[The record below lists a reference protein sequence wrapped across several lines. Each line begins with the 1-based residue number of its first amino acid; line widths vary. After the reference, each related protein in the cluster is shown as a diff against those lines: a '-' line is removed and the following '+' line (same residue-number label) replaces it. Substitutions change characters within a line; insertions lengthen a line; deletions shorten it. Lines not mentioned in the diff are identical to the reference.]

1 MITKNLFKRIIT
13 SVLLILLL
21 ILMYNSNKVM
31 LISLIFISIISW
43 LEFNKLF
50 SKFLKKEKS
59 KIYLLNFIT
68 FIYLSFFV
76 LLILKIGDSQKVYFF
91 YAVIISISS
100 DIGGYVVGKTFK
112 GRKLT
117 KISPN
122 KTISGSIGSFV
133 FSFSIIPFF
142 INYYNDIN
150 LYQIILITFIISLT
164 SQLGDLMLSYLKRKS
179 KAKDTGNFLPG
190 HGGILD
196 RIDGILFAAPVGVF
210 LFILFL

>member
-1 MITKNLFKRIIT
+1 M
-13 SVLLILLL
+13 
-21 ILMYNSNKVM
+21 
-31 LISLIFISIISW
+31 
-43 LEFNKLF
+43 
-50 SKFLKKEKS
+50 
-59 KIYLLNFIT
+59 
-68 FIYLSFFV
+68 SFFV

-91 YAVIISISS
+91 YAVIISIST

-112 GRKLT
+112 GKKLT

>member
-91 YAVIISISS
+91 YAVIISIST